1 MKLFLDFSFSFS
13 VQVLLPAAWTVTAE
27 EAINEVYTDAQVK
40 GHGSLHVLFQ
50 NVREGTLLSHQV
62 RVWHTD
68 PLHGD
73 SPFTE
78 QPGQCGEEGDFI
90 QIKILAKIEFMYFY
104 KLRCP
109 NNFLLLQTPPPCL
122 DLVFC
127 SSGLD

>member
-1 MKLFLDFSFSFS
+1 MAYASGTPLKLFLDFSFS

-90 QIKILAKIEFMYFY
+90 HVKIQMVM
-104 KLRCP
+104 
-109 NNFLLLQTPPPCL
+109 LLLH
-122 DLVFC
+122 VFPQITSKVKEYKAKDC
-127 SSGLD
+127 DKTY

>member
-1 MKLFLDFSFSFS
+1 MDYDS
-13 VQVLLPAAWTVTAE
+13 

-78 QPGQCGEEGDFI
+78 QPGQCGEEGDFM
-90 QIKILAKIEFMYFY
+90 QVKILA
-104 KLRCP
+104 
-109 NNFLLLQTPPPCL
+109 Q
-122 DLVFC
+122 D
-127 SSGLD
+127 

>member
-1 MKLFLDFSFSFS
+1 M
-13 VQVLLPAAWTVTAE
+13 TAE
-27 EAINEVYTDAQVK
+27 EAINEVYTDAQVE

-50 NVREGTLLSHQV
+50 NVRAGILLSHQV

-90 QIKILAKIEFMYFY
+90 QVKILAQDSIQS
-104 KLRCP
+104 
-109 NNFLLLQTPPPCL
+109 N
-122 DLVFC
+122 
-127 SSGLD
+127 G